1 MSESLN
7 HDAVAQAAAPIV
19 SLALAKELKQMEF
32 DRIDAAIRA
41 QIAAIVKAVTVYARA
56 GRQRGVT
63 DYAGFREA
71 LDQLNTHLLGWEVS
85 AALKDYQVEA
95 LYDATFALN
104 AACKAG
110 AANAA
115 AASDAGG
122 IKESFERGCESLR
135 KFWVSMGEP
144 AP

>member
-1 MSESLN
+1 MSESLD
-7 HDAVAQAAAPIV
+7 HVADEAEDSVVQI
-19 SLALAKELKQMEF
+19 ALAKELKQMEF
-32 DRIDAAIRA
+32 DRVDRAIRT

-71 LDQLNTHLLGWEVS
+71 IDQLNAHLLGWEVS

-95 LYDATFALN
+95 LYDASFALN

-110 AANAA
+110 AAKAA
-115 AASDAGG
+115 AEPDAAA

-135 KFWVSMGEP
+135 KFWVSMGESTT
-144 AP
+144 